1 MKDISIGLSYQLK
14 EKVTN
19 IKSARSIGSGTLDV
33 YSTPSMI
40 ALLEKTSWKCIV
52 TYLDKDETSVGG
64 SVNVLHLRPTA
75 IGKNVL
81 CTSKVISVE
90 KNRVEFHVEIYEGD
104 KMIGKGTHIRFIVK
118 KSSFLSG
125 L

>member
-1 MKDISIGLSYQLK
+1 MNNISIGLSYQLK

-19 IKSARSIGSGTLDV
+19 LKSARSIGSGTLDV

-40 ALLEKTSWKCIV
+40 ALLEKTSWKCIDA
-52 TYLDKDETSVGG
+52 YLDKDETSVGG

-75 IGKNVL
+75 IGKYVL
-81 CTSKVISVE
+81 CTSKVISIE
-90 KNRVEFHVEIYEGD
+90 ENRVEFQVEIYEGD
-104 KMIGKGTHIRFIVK
+104 KMIGKGTHIRFIINRD
-118 KSSFLSG
+118 SFLSS